1 MNNKKKQESIK
12 KRQAI
17 QKDELLDHL
26 RRYPIIQVAC
36 EKSHIGR
43 QTYYRWKNEDEEFL
57 KSADIALAE
66 GEELFNDLGEHQL
79 LTLMKDK
86 HWPAIRYW
94 LDKRHPK
101 FNKTILHLDEPV
113 EISFNYNQKH

>member
-1 MNNKKKQESIK
+1 MNNTKKQETIK
-12 KRQAI
+12 KRQVV
-17 QKDELLDHL
+17 QKETLLGHL

-36 EKSHIGR
+36 EKSDVGR
-43 QTYYRWKNEDEEFL
+43 QTYYRWRKEDAKFS
-57 KSADIALAE
+57 KSVDEALSE

-94 LDKRHPK
+94 LDKRHSK
-101 FNKTILHLDEPV
+101 FNKTIVRLDEPIEV
-113 EISFNYNQKH
+113 SFTYNQKH